1 MTRTVKN
8 PENRKQEIISA
19 AKDLFLK
26 NEYEKTSMQDIITQL
41 GIAKGTIYH
50 YFNSKE
56 ELLDA
61 VVENTVA
68 EYIEK
73 LKAVLDKT
81 QGNALN
87 RMRILIASGNV
98 ADEQSETLKQLHR
111 PGNVAL
117 HTRQLAV
124 TFAKMAPLIAKVI
137 EEGCK
142 EGVFKT
148 EHPLESAELLLSGI
162 QFLID
167 VGVYPWKEEDLLRRS
182 KAIPSLV
189 EAQLNAP
196 KGSFSFLLK

>member
-1 MTRTVKN
+1 MTRTVKT

-19 AKDLFLK
+19 ARDLFLK

-73 LKAVLDKT
+73 LKGVLDKT
-81 QGNALN
+81 QGNALD
-87 RMRILIASGNV
+87 RMRILIAAGNV
-98 ADEQSETLKQLHR
+98 TDEQSKTLEQLHR

-196 KGSFSFLLK
+196 KGSFGFLLK

>member
-19 AKDLFLK
+19 ARDLFLK

-81 QGNALN
+81 QGNALD
-87 RMRILIASGNV
+87 RMRILIAAGNV
-98 ADEQSETLKQLHR
+98 ADEQSETLEQLHR

-137 EEGCK
+137 EQGCK
-142 EGVFKT
+142 EGVFQT

-162 QFLID
+162 QFLVD

-196 KGSFSFLLK
+196 KGSFGFLLT

>member
-19 AKDLFLK
+19 ARDLFLK

-111 PGNVAL
+111 PCNVAL